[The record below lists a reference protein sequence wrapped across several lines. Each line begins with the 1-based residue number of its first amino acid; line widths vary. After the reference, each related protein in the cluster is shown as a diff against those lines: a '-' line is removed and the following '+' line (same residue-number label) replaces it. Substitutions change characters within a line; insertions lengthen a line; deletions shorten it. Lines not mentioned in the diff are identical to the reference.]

1 MKEMEVFGFRGGENI
16 LNNLSLEIDN
26 YVKDVNFK
34 QKLKGGYNVRCI
46 FEKSKEELLYSD
58 SILGD
63 LVYHENMKVH
73 KINEVS
79 KVFLKSNDLIIGEI
93 DLRLENSCFVD
104 IKIFVDKPV
113 SNYSVLQA
121 LPIPT
126 DILTIYINFLE
137 EKELKKELVVHKHFD
152 AYSHLGFFLVEID
165 RMKEVLY
172 KEYGSKELDLV
183 HEFSN
188 SHIIEELFKEEIIMI
203 VWGINPYAYPIYSS
217 ENPNNIIPLL
227 GREFEEEGV
236 FNIREDIKE
245 LSLIPGH
252 ELRSYPSFLNKDWK
266 KIKLEGKGKK
276 TYLKPYLLEDSNLET
291 VLTSFLIYREEGTL
305 KESKPL
311 VNVDLLYS

>member
-79 KVFLKSNDLIIGEI
+79 KVLLKSNDLIIGEI

-113 SNYSVLQA
+113 SN
-121 LPIPT
+121 
-126 DILTIYINFLE
+126 
-137 EKELKKELVVHKHFD
+137 
-152 AYSHLGFFLVEID
+152 
-165 RMKEVLY
+165 
-172 KEYGSKELDLV
+172 
-183 HEFSN
+183 
-188 SHIIEELFKEEIIMI
+188 
-203 VWGINPYAYPIYSS
+203 
-217 ENPNNIIPLL
+217 
-227 GREFEEEGV
+227 
-236 FNIREDIKE
+236 
-245 LSLIPGH
+245 
-252 ELRSYPSFLNKDWK
+252 
-266 KIKLEGKGKK
+266 
-276 TYLKPYLLEDSNLET
+276 
-291 VLTSFLIYREEGTL
+291 
-305 KESKPL
+305 
-311 VNVDLLYS
+311 

>member
-1 MKEMEVFGFRGGENI
+1 
-16 LNNLSLEIDN
+16 
-26 YVKDVNFK
+26 
-34 QKLKGGYNVRCI
+34 
-46 FEKSKEELLYSD
+46 
-58 SILGD
+58 
-63 LVYHENMKVH
+63 
-73 KINEVS
+73 
-79 KVFLKSNDLIIGEI
+79 
-93 DLRLENSCFVD
+93 
-104 IKIFVDKPV
+104 
-113 SNYSVLQA
+113 
-121 LPIPT
+121 
-126 DILTIYINFLE
+126 
-137 EKELKKELVVHKHFD
+137 
-152 AYSHLGFFLVEID
+152 YSHLGFFLVEID
-165 RMKEVLY
+165 RMNEVLY